1 MKTKD
6 IGNPNEVNNQADD
19 TFLCGIESFDSSVAK
34 LCPGKLLI
42 LVGKP
47 NIGKTAFAITAMCNL
62 ALNCRIP
69 VAMFSLEM
77 TNLQVARRI
86 VMNTMKVQFPLEQFS
101 ETESGKL
108 ETQILNK
115 LRGVPIYIDDTAY
128 ASIDEIIVKIQELK
142 RTQDVKVFFVDCIN
156 FIKEYFKH
164 RTEILQRL
172 KDIASRLHVSLVA
185 ICSLS
190 KGQDIVMPSD
200 DENERII
207 FSFNELTEDYFE
219 IADNVCLL
227 HRPDYYTR
235 NEPKNLVEMYILEKK
250 CICIDKLCL
259 TFRPEFAQL
268 TEWNREL

>member
-1 MKTKD
+1 M
-6 IGNPNEVNNQADD
+6 
-19 TFLCGIESFDSSVAK
+19 
-34 LCPGKLLI
+34 
-42 LVGKP
+42 
-47 NIGKTAFAITAMCNL
+47 
-62 ALNCRIP
+62 
-69 VAMFSLEM
+69 
-77 TNLQVARRI
+77 
-86 VMNTMKVQFPLEQFS
+86 
-101 ETESGKL
+101 
-108 ETQILNK
+108 
-115 LRGVPIYIDDTAY
+115 
-128 ASIDEIIVKIQELK
+128 
-142 RTQDVKVFFVDCIN
+142 TQDVKVFFVDCIN

-219 IADNVCLL
+219 IADNVCFL